1 MTFDEIK
8 EEAYQAYKV
17 STDKTGFSDYTL
29 YAESNE
35 NLCELFKL
43 INVENKDVLT
53 VLASSD
59 QALSCYVND
68 AKTIDTFDK
77 IRASIWYAYL
87 RKWIILYQNKFYP
100 SFHFFDNGD
109 KELYDLICKIIPEN
123 QDEADAQIFWKIYLA
138 ATNYKSDYYLFN
150 STICRQPKPFFNNI
164 EKIKHFYDKEIN
176 FKCLNI
182 CDSLSIDKK
191 YDILIL
197 SNILEHTF
205 NNDERIMV
213 KNNIENLLKDDGIAV
228 CTSLIYDFN
237 SPIHKNEVKILT
249 NDNLELVY
257 EAQYYEELIGDKKD
271 LAYIYQKKKR
281 Y

>member
-59 QALSCYVND
+59 QALSCYVNG

-150 STICRQPKPFFNNI
+150 STICRQPKPFSNNI

-182 CDSLSIDKK
+182 CDPLSIDKK
-191 YDILIL
+191 YNVLIL

-228 CTSLIYDFN
+228 CTSLIYELNTDF
-237 SPIHKNEVKILT
+237 HKNEVKILT
-249 NDNLELVY
+249 SNDLELVD
-257 EAQYYEELIGDKKD
+257 ELQYYEELIGKKKD